1 MSSQPGFANH
11 ASYPVQ
17 LHVEPAYDGRD
28 RLTTAF
34 RLILAIPHLFL
45 VGGPL
50 TAFTWGSNARRYQ
63 GGASGGVLGFVTTI
77 LVIIAWFSIV
87 FTGRY
92 PEGLWNFAAFYLRW
106 RVRVVA
112 YCALFRDEYPP
123 FGEGSYA
130 VMLDVIQPAEP
141 RDRISVA
148 FRIIFVIP
156 HAIVLGILNIG
167 WAVTTVIAWF
177 AILITGSYPRG
188 LFDFGVGV
196 FRWNTRVEAYMLL
209 LRDEY
214 PPFSME

>member
-1 MSSQPGFANH
+1 MSSQASGSDS
-11 ASYPVQ
+11 SYPAR
-17 LHVEPAYDGRD
+17 LNVEPAYDGRD
-28 RLTTAF
+28 RLTTVF
-34 RLILAIPHLFL
+34 RIILAIPHIFL

-50 TAFTWGSNARRYQ
+50 TSFTWGSDSRRYA
-63 GGASGGVLGFVTTI
+63 GGASGGVLGVVTTI
-77 LVIIAWFSIV
+77 LVIIAWFSIL

-123 FGEGSYA
+123 FGEGPYPA
-130 VMLDVIQPAEP
+130 TLDVIQPTGP
-141 RDRISVA
+141 RDRLSVA
-148 FRIIFVIP
+148 LRIIFVIP
-156 HAIVLGILNIG
+156 HAIVLAILNIG

-177 AILITGSYPRG
+177 AILITGGYPRG